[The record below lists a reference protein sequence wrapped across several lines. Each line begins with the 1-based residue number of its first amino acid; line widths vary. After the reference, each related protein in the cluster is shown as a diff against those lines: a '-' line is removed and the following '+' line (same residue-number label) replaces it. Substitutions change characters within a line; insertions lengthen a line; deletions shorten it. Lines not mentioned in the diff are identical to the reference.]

1 MYAKTFRFLI
11 LILVL
16 SSFVSCI
23 KDDANANSS
32 RLRVKISN
40 MPTDIFEEFHIDI
53 SKIEVSHNSSA
64 DSSENVWN
72 ELDFKGIDS
81 DILDLYNGRVT
92 QIIDQ
97 FFPSGTIN
105 QIKIFFGTNNYL
117 ETSNGKSEII
127 IPENIQNN
135 GFLVDVNLALQP
147 NVISYLMLE
156 INTSKS
162 VYKNGDNYILSPVIR
177 AFSETFGGSLKGY
190 VSPAEAEPSITII
203 KDEDTLFT
211 FTDEATGMFMF
222 KGLNEG
228 IWEINVSARPL
239 TGYQDTI
246 FTDTIFSGQLREIK
260 TKIVLKKL

>member
-1 MYAKTFRFLI
+1 MYTKTVRLLTVISI
-11 LILVL
+11 LL
-16 SSFVSCI
+16 FFASCI
-23 KDDANANSS
+23 KDNDNANSS

-53 SKIEVSHNSSA
+53 SKIEVSHNNST
-64 DSSENVWN
+64 DSSENIWT
-72 ELDFKGIDS
+72 ELDINGIDF
-81 DILDLYNGRVT
+81 DILDLYNGRFT
-92 QIIDQ
+92 QIVDQ
-97 FFPSGTIN
+97 FFPSGAIN
-105 QIKIFFGTNNYL
+105 QVKIFFGTNNYL
-117 ETSNGKSEII
+117 ETLNGKSEIVVPDDI
-127 IPENIQNN
+127 KNN
-135 GFLVDVNLALQP
+135 GLIIDVNIALQP

-211 FTDEATGMFMF
+211 FTDETTGMFMF

-239 TGYQDTI
+239 TGYQDTV
-246 FTDTIFSGQLREIK
+246 FTDTIFSGQLREIRIALRK
-260 TKIVLKKL
+260 F